1 MCLAPAGKWA
11 SYYWVINIYCHRQRG
26 AGAGLLVQT
35 KSTLGEQ
42 YATCILCPLFTPKR
56 KRRSQHLGCAVSS
69 SFSPTRED
77 TSLFLGQ
84 CVCACVC
91 ICVYKYKKARN
102 VTVQSS
108 STWKKPWGVG
118 SCVPR
123 KKVKKGIDRLI
134 MWLTFQ
140 KILERECYK
149 VWGKLWMVKK

>member
-11 SYYWVINIYCHRQRG
+11 SYYRVINIYCHRQRG

-84 CVCACVC
+84 CVCACVHV
-91 ICVYKYKKARN
+91 CVFVFINTKRLEMLQYRVPPHGRN
-102 VTVQSS
+102 H
-108 STWKKPWGVG
+108 
-118 SCVPR
+118 
-123 KKVKKGIDRLI
+123 
-134 MWLTFQ
+134 
-140 KILERECYK
+140 E
-149 VWGKLWMVKK
+149 VWGAVFPAKKLKKELID